1 MKLEDV
7 LQLGAMGFT
16 KDEIMKLVSS
26 EGGETVGAKP
36 TEPDKTEPEKKEE
49 TPDKKEEKTPENKE
63 YEALKAEMEE
73 MKKLMQKQAIQDSTQ
88 PEAKTVDDMLS
99 DLLKGL

>member
-16 KDEIMKLVSS
+16 KDEIMKLVNS
-26 EGGETVGAKP
+26 EGGEKVGTKP

-49 TPDKKEEKTPENKE
+49 PDKKEEKTPENKE

-73 MKKLMQKQAIQDSTQ
+73 MKKLIQKQAIQDSTQ
-88 PEAKTVDDMLS
+88 PEAKTVDDMLT

>member
-26 EGGETVGAKP
+26 EGGETAGTKP
-36 TEPDKTEPEKKEE
+36 AEPEAKAPETQEKEA
-49 TPDKKEEKTPENKE
+49 PENKE
-63 YEALKAEMEE
+63 FEGLKNELEE
-73 MKKLMQKQAIQDSTQ
+73 IKKLMQKQAIQESEQ
-88 PEAKTVDDMLS
+88 PETKTVDDMLT

>member
-1 MKLEDV
+1 MKLEDI

-16 KDEIMKLVSS
+16 KEDIMKMVST
-26 EGGETVGAKP
+26 EGGETAGTTA
-36 TEPDKTEPEKKEE
+36 EPEAKAPETKAPETQEKE
-49 TPDKKEEKTPENKE
+49 ENKE
-63 YEALKAEMEE
+63 FEALKNELEE

-88 PEAKTVDDMLS
+88 PEKKTVDDMLT

>member
-16 KDEIMKLVSS
+16 KEEIMKLVNSD
-26 EGGETVGAKP
+26 GGETAGTPA
-36 TEPDKTEPEKKEE
+36 TPDKTEPEKKEE
-49 TPDKKEEKTPENKE
+49 TKETPEKEENKDFESLKTE
-63 YEALKAEMEE
+63 LEE
-73 MKKLMQKQAIQDSTQ
+73 MKKLIQKQAIQDSTQ
-88 PEAKTVDDMLS
+88 PEPKTVDDMLT

>member
-1 MKLEDV
+1 MKLEEV

-26 EGGETVGAKP
+26 EGGEKAETKTA
-36 TEPDKTEPEKKEE
+36 EPAKTEEKQE
-49 TPDKKEEKTPENKE
+49 TEQKEEKEENKDFE
-63 YEALKAEMEE
+63 VLKTEIEE
-73 MKKLMQKQAIQDSTQ
+73 MKKLIQKQAIQDSTQ
-88 PEAKTVDDMLS
+88 PEPKTVDDMLT